1 MRIHVSPHLAMAQG
15 AAWAFPCALPGPP
28 RVAGG
33 QSQGQRPLEL
43 VQPRESRKLAKGFS
57 GLTSSWSVGAS
68 SCIRLAAPGFFRD
81 NFTHFLPVLGL
92 PGCRGFFFS
101 CEERAFSL
109 VVTLRLLLLQ
119 GLGSGACGLPGLWCL
134 GLAIL
139 QHVRS
144 SGTKGQACLSCFGRR
159 ILYHGA
165 STEAQLLG
173 LLIILHLSPWLP
185 VWVDQGSQ

>member
-1 MRIHVSPHLAMAQG
+1 MLGEAFWSTCPAHGPLPWWGRVQSG
-15 AAWAFPCALPGPP
+15 A
-28 RVAGG
+28 
-33 QSQGQRPLEL
+33 
-43 VQPRESRKLAKGFS
+43 
-57 GLTSSWSVGAS
+57 
-68 SCIRLAAPGFFRD
+68 
-81 NFTHFLPVLGL
+81 H
-92 PGCRGFFFS
+92 

-144 SGTKGQACLSCFGRR
+144 SGTKGQACLSCFGRQ